1 MIQSF
6 EVNKMNNFYKI
17 FGSFKFSF
25 VPPLMIYL
33 AAGVS
38 GITNIVGLFF
48 VKEYLDLSAVFLAG
62 LGFWAGLPWVL
73 KMPLGHLVDILWKF
87 KSILVI
93 LGALVMAASSIIM
106 YCLIQYKSEMILIL
120 NAETWFVI
128 SSLLAPI
135 GFVLQDV
142 VADAMTVEAVP
153 KIDDSGEEI
162 DFKDLKSMNISMQLL
177 GRVSIIF
184 GTLLVSMLNLIV
196 FADSSEMTE
205 LEKINAYAKIYL
217 YSLIVPLIS
226 ISGIFLAYVNKKNK
240 LKSLI
245 KNGVAPAKARRLIF
259 TIPELTK
266 PNILIIVGS
275 IIFVFF
281 TLFIGTS
288 KIQFSQEIVFVGSFG
303 IILFLLIKLS
313 NELDQK
319 AKKMLVG
326 TAIIIFVFRA
336 MPGVGQGGSW
346 FEIDVLN
353 FDQEFLSLLGLIASF
368 LTIFGIFVL
377 RPLMEKSSMS
387 KLIIILSIAGSFFIL
402 PSIAMYYGFHEFTS
416 KLTGGI
422 VDERFIAIFNTA
434 LESPLGQVSM
444 IPILAWIAQSAPNHL
459 KATFFA
465 ILASFTNLALSASNL
480 GTKYL
485 NQIFVITREVK
496 TNEGDIKIPSDYS
509 ELGILLIIVCLLTL
523 TIPIAV
529 TFLIKKL
536 KLISY

>member
-1 MIQSF
+1 M
-6 EVNKMNNFYKI
+6 KNFYKI

-106 YCLIQYKSEMILIL
+106 FFLIQYKSEMIAIF

-128 SSLLAPI
+128 STLLAPI

-153 KIDDSGEEI
+153 KTDDQGNEI
-162 DFKDLKSMNISMQLL
+162 SFNELKSMNISMQLL

-184 GTLLVSMLNLIV
+184 GTLLVSMINLFV
-196 FADSSEMTE
+196 FSNSSDMTE
-205 LEKINAYAKIYL
+205 LEKVTAYGNIYL
-217 YSLIVPLIS
+217 YSLIVPTIS
-226 ISGIFLAYVNKKNK
+226 VSGILLSYFNQQKRYK
-240 LKSLI
+240 LLI
-245 KNGVAPAKARRLIF
+245 GNGINPVKAANIIF
-259 TIPELTK
+259 NIQEVTK
-266 PNILIIVGS
+266 PNLLIIIGS
-275 IIFVFF
+275 IFFVIF
-281 TLFIGTS
+281 TLLVGTS
-288 KIQFSQEIVFVGSFG
+288 KMALSQEIVFIGSFI
-303 IILFLLIKLS
+303 IILFLLFKLS
-313 NELDQK
+313 NELDAN
-319 AKKMLVG
+319 AKKMLIG

-346 FEIDVLN
+346 FEIDILG

-368 LTIFGIFVL
+368 LTILGIFVL
-377 RPLMEKSSMS
+377 RPLMEKSSMTR
-387 KLIIILSIAGSFFIL
+387 LIVILSIAGSFFIL
-402 PSIAMYYGFHEFTS
+402 PSIAMFYGFHEFTS
-416 KLTGGI
+416 KLTNGL
-422 VDERFIAIFNTA
+422 VDARFIAIFNTA

-465 ILASFTNLALSASNL
+465 VLASFTNLALSASNL

-485 NQIFVITREVK
+485 NQLYVITREVK
-496 TNEGDIKIPSDYS
+496 NDLGIIKTPADYS
-509 ELGILLIIVCLLTL
+509 DLGILLIIVCTLTL
-523 TIPIAV
+523 TIPILV
-529 TFLIKKL
+529 TYIVKKL
-536 KLISY
+536 KLLSY

>member
-87 KSILVI
+87 KSVLVL

-106 YCLIQYKSEMILIL
+106 FCLIQYKSDMIIIL

-153 KIDDSGEEI
+153 KIDENGKEI
-162 DFKDLKSMNISMQLL
+162 DFNELKSMNVSMQLL

-226 ISGIFLAYVNKKNK
+226 ISGIFLAYVNKQNK

-288 KIQFSQEIVFVGSFG
+288 KMQFSQEIVFVGSFG

-368 LTIFGIFVL
+368 LTIFGIFIL

-402 PSIAMYYGFHEFTS
+402 PSIAMYYGFHEYTS

>member
-1 MIQSF
+1 
-6 EVNKMNNFYKI
+6 MNNLYKI
-17 FGSFKFSF
+17 FGTFKFSF

-87 KSILVI
+87 KSVLVL

-106 YCLIQYKSEMILIL
+106 FCLIQYKSEMIIIL

-153 KIDDSGEEI
+153 KIDENGKEI
-162 DFKDLKSMNISMQLL
+162 DFNELKSMNVSMQLL

-288 KIQFSQEIVFVGSFG
+288 KMQFSQEIVFVGSFG

-402 PSIAMYYGFHEFTS
+402 PSIAMYYGFHEYTS

>member
-1 MIQSF
+1 
-6 EVNKMNNFYKI
+6 MNNFNKF

-106 YCLIQYKSEMILIL
+106 YCLIQYKSEMITIF

-128 SSLLAPI
+128 STLLAPV

-153 KIDDSGEEI
+153 KIDDNGQEI
-162 DFKDLKSMNISMQLL
+162 HFNELKSMNVSMQLL

-184 GTLLVSMLNLIV
+184 GTLLVSLLNLIV

-205 LEKINAYAKIYL
+205 LEKIKAYGDIYL

-226 ISGIFLAYVNKKNK
+226 ISGVFLAYLNKKNK
-240 LKSLI
+240 YASLI
-245 KNGVAPAKARRLIF
+245 SNGMSPQKAKGLIF
-259 TIPELTK
+259 AIPELTK

-288 KIQFSQEIVFVGSFG
+288 NIQFSQEIVFIGSFG

-313 NELDQK
+313 NELDHK

-326 TAIIIFVFRA
+326 TAIIIFAFRA

-387 KLIIILSIAGSFFIL
+387 RLIVILSIAGAFFIL
-402 PSIAMYYGFHEFTS
+402 PSIAMYYGFHDYTS
-416 KLTGGI
+416 RITGGI

-485 NQIFVITREVK
+485 NQFFVITREVK
-496 TNEGDIKIPSDYS
+496 NDQGDIKIPADYS
-509 ELGILLIIVCLLTL
+509 ELGILLIIICLLTL
-523 TIPIAV
+523 IVPIAV
-529 TFLIKKL
+529 TFVIKRL

>member
-1 MIQSF
+1 M
-6 EVNKMNNFYKI
+6 KNFYKI

-25 VPPLMIYL
+25 IPPLMIYL

-106 YCLIQYKSEMILIL
+106 FFLIQYKSEMIAIF

-128 SSLLAPI
+128 STLLAPI

-153 KIDDSGEEI
+153 KTDDQGNEI
-162 DFKDLKSMNISMQLL
+162 SFDELKSMNVSMQLL

-184 GTLLVSMLNLIV
+184 GTLLVSMINLFV
-196 FADSSEMTE
+196 FSNSSDMTE
-205 LEKINAYAKIYL
+205 LEKVTAYGNIYL
-217 YSLIVPLIS
+217 YSLIVPIIS
-226 ISGIFLAYVNKKNK
+226 VSGIFLSYFNQQKRYKLLISNGINPKKAAN
-240 LKSLI
+240 I
-245 KNGVAPAKARRLIF
+245 IF
-259 TIPELTK
+259 NIPEVTK
-266 PNILIIVGS
+266 PNLLIIIGS
-275 IIFVFF
+275 IFFVIF
-281 TLFIGTS
+281 TLFVGTS
-288 KIQFSQEIVFVGSFG
+288 KMAFSQEIVFVGSFM
-303 IILFLLIKLS
+303 IILFLLFKLS
-313 NELDQK
+313 NELDAN
-319 AKKMLVG
+319 AKKMLIG

-346 FEIDVLN
+346 FEIDVLG

-368 LTIFGIFVL
+368 LTILGIFVL
-377 RPLMEKSSMS
+377 RPLMEKSSMTR
-387 KLIIILSIAGSFFIL
+387 LIVILSIAGSFFIL
-402 PSIAMYYGFHEFTS
+402 PSISMFYGFHEFTS
-416 KLTGGI
+416 KFTNGF
-422 VDERFIAIFNTA
+422 VDARFIAIFNTA

-465 ILASFTNLALSASNL
+465 VLASFTNLALSASNL

-485 NQIFVITREVK
+485 NQIYVITREVK
-496 TNEGDIKIPSDYS
+496 NDMGIIKTPADYS
-509 ELGILLIIVCLLTL
+509 ELGVLLIIVCVLTL
-523 TIPIAV
+523 TVPILV
-529 TFLIKKL
+529 TYIVKKL
-536 KLISY
+536 KLLSY